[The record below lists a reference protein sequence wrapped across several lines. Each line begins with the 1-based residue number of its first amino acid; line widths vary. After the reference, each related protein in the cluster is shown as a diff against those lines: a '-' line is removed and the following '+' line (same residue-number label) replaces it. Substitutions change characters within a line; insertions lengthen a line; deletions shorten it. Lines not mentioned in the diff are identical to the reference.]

1 MSAKDSALAQQGE
14 LGEITASI
22 PEAIGRRIIEGVAE
36 IEASGVAPGLAV
48 GDKAPDFT
56 LFDSLGSSVTMSE
69 LLTNGP
75 VVLTFYRGE
84 WCPYCNVQLRHL
96 EQALPNFR
104 KFDATLV
111 AVSPQSPDHALSL
124 TEKHDLKFPVLSDVD
139 QDVARAYRVQFTLSG
154 DLEDL
159 QVNVFRNDPSMQN
172 ANGTRSLPVPATFV
186 IDRQG
191 VVQAAFVDADWR
203 VRVDPADVEAVLE
216 NLAGPQHNLST

>member
-1 MSAKDSALAQQGE
+1 MTGANSALTQQEE
-14 LGEITASI
+14 LDMITTSI
-22 PEAIGRRIIEGVAE
+22 PAVIGNRIAGGVAE
-36 IEASGVAPGLAV
+36 IKAAGVALGLVV
-48 GDKAPDFT
+48 GDQAPDFT
-56 LFDSLGSSVTMSE
+56 LLDALGESVTLSE
-69 LLTNGP
+69 LLANGP

-96 EQALPNFR
+96 EQALPSFQ
-104 KFDATLV
+104 KFNATLV

-139 QDVARAYRVQFTLSG
+139 QDVSRAYRVQFTLSG

-159 QVNVFRNDPSMQN
+159 QVNVFQNDPSAQN

-203 VRVDPADVEAVLE
+203 VRVAPEDVEAVLR
-216 NLAGPQHNLST
+216 NLS

>member
-1 MSAKDSALAQQGE
+1 MTAADSALTQQEE
-14 LGEITASI
+14 LGAITASI
-22 PEAIGRRIIEGVAE
+22 PEAIGNRITDGVAE

-48 GDKAPDFT
+48 GEHAPDFT
-56 LFDSLGSSVTMSE
+56 LLDALGESVTLSE
-69 LLTNGP
+69 LLANGP

-96 EQALPNFR
+96 EQALPNFQ
-104 KFDATLV
+104 KFNATLV

-124 TEKHDLKFPVLSDVD
+124 TEKNDLKFPVLSDVD
-139 QDVARAYRVQFTLSG
+139 QDVALAYRVQFTLGG

-159 QVNVFRNDPSMQN
+159 QVNVFQNDPSVQN

-203 VRVDPADVEAVLE
+203 VRVAPEDVEAVLR
-216 NLAGPQHNLST
+216 NLS

>member
-1 MSAKDSALAQQGE
+1 MSTDNSALTQQQE
-14 LGEITASI
+14 LDVITASI
-22 PEAIGRRIIEGVAE
+22 PEAIGSRIIEGVAE

-48 GDKAPDFT
+48 GDQAPDFT
-56 LFDSLGSSVTMSE
+56 LFDASGTSVTMSE
-69 LLTNGP
+69 LLAIGP

-104 KFDATLV
+104 KFNATLV

-139 QDVARAYRVQFTLSG
+139 QEVARAYRVQFTLSG
-154 DLEDL
+154 VLEDL
-159 QVNVFRNDPSMQN
+159 QVNVFQSDPSLHN

-186 IDRQG
+186 VDQQG
-191 VVQAAFVDADWR
+191 VVQGAFVNADWR
-203 VRVDPADVEAVLE
+203 VRVAPEDVEAVLK
-216 NLAGPQHNLST
+216 NLS

>member
-1 MSAKDSALAQQGE
+1 MPGANSALTQQEE
-14 LGEITASI
+14 LGAITASI
-22 PEAIGRRIIEGVAE
+22 PDAIGSRIASGVAE
-36 IEASGVAPGLAV
+36 IAASGVAPGLAV
-48 GDKAPDFT
+48 GEHAPDFT
-56 LFDSLGSSVTMSE
+56 LLDALGESVTLSE
-69 LLTNGP
+69 LLANGP

-96 EQALPNFR
+96 EQALSSFQ
-104 KFDATLV
+104 KFNATLV

-139 QDVARAYRVQFTLSG
+139 QDVSRAYRVQFTLSG

-159 QVNVFRNDPSMQN
+159 QVNVFQNDPSTQN

-203 VRVDPADVEAVLE
+203 VRVAPEDVEAVLK
-216 NLAGPQHNLST
+216 NLS

>member
-1 MSAKDSALAQQGE
+1 MTSTNSEPTQQE
-14 LGEITASI
+14 DLGVITASI
-22 PEAIGRRIIEGVAE
+22 PEAIGTRILNGAAE

-48 GDKAPDFT
+48 GDQAPDFT
-56 LFDSLGSSVTMSE
+56 LLDAVGESVTLSE
-69 LLTNGP
+69 LLANGP

-96 EQALPNFR
+96 EQALPSFQKLN
-104 KFDATLV
+104 ATLV

-124 TEKHDLKFPVLSDVD
+124 TEKYDLKFPVLSDVD
-139 QDVARAYRVQFTLSG
+139 QEVSRAYRVQFALSG

-159 QVNVFRNDPSMQN
+159 QVNVFQNDPSVQN

-186 IDRQG
+186 IDRHG

-203 VRVDPADVEAVLE
+203 VRVAPEDVEAVLK
-216 NLAGPQHNLST
+216 NLS

>member
-1 MSAKDSALAQQGE
+1 MTGVNSALTQQEE
-14 LGEITASI
+14 LGAITASI
-22 PEAIGRRIIEGVAE
+22 PEAIGNRIADGVVE

-48 GDKAPDFT
+48 GDQAPDFT
-56 LFDSLGSSVTMSE
+56 LLDALGESVTLSE
-69 LLTNGP
+69 LLANGP

-96 EQALPNFR
+96 EQALPSFQ
-104 KFDATLV
+104 KFNATLV

-139 QDVARAYRVQFTLSG
+139 QDVARAYRVQFTLGG

-159 QVNVFRNDPSMQN
+159 QVNVFQNDPSVQN

-203 VRVDPADVEAVLE
+203 VRVAPEDVEAVLV
-216 NLAGPQHNLST
+216 NLS